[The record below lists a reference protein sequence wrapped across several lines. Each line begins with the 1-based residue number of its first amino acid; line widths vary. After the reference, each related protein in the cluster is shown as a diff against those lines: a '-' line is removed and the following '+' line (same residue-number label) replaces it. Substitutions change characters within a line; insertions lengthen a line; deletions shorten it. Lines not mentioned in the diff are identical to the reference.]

1 MRAAP
6 QSIFDAFFATADSLN
21 SIAKFAPMV
30 VMMRSDAMLQAFTDP
45 RTYDGAESLRMISE
59 KLAALTEGAVNAS
72 LVAGSEMGATLMTGV
87 ATPESAFRIANAALE
102 PTRRTVEANFDRLSR
117 PA

>member
-30 VMMRSDAMLQAFTDP
+30 VMMRSESLLHALTDP
-45 RTYDGAESLRMISE
+45 RTFDGVESVRMISE

-72 LVAGSEMGATLMTGV
+72 FVAGSEMGATLMTGV
-87 ATPESAFRIANAALE
+87 ATPESAFRIASAALE